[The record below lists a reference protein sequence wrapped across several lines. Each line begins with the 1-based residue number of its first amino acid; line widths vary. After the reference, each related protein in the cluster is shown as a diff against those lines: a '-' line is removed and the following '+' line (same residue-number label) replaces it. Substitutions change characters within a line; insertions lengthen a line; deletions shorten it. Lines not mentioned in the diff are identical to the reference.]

1 MSGGRSCC
9 IPVATGN
16 VCGRDLNL
24 KISSETGICECR
36 LQLAAGNYR
45 VQSRTPIDRIQKWM
59 QPSGF
64 MYAIQRNMHASGFN
78 AAGLIADG
86 FCFKCMKQ
94 AGVQADEILALPRDI
109 DAGALKAAGYSM
121 NELLSAR
128 AGLPHLFFHPP
139 ATNRTLFD
147 SQLQLA
153 GYSAADFRNA
163 GYDAGELCYIKHLLP
178 LTDAEDLTPG
188 VKE

>member
-1 MSGGRSCC
+1 MPHVVEVRSMSGGILCR
-9 IPVATGN
+9 IPATADII
-16 VCGRDLNL
+16 CGRDLQL
-24 KISSETGICECR
+24 IIASETGICECR

-109 DAGALKAAGYSM
+109 DAGALKAAGYSL
-121 NELLSAR
+121 NELLYAR
-128 AGLPHLFFHPP
+128 AGLPHLFFTHPLRI
-139 ATNRTLFD
+139 ARCSTRSCNWQDIRRQTFEKRVMTLE
-147 SQLQLA
+147 S
-153 GYSAADFRNA
+153 
-163 GYDAGELCYIKHLLP
+163 
-178 LTDAEDLTPG
+178 
-188 VKE
+188 